1 MDMNWVSEFQPDA
14 VMYVWHGGMEGGHAV
29 ADLLTGRTTPS
40 GKLTDTIAMTA
51 IDYPSAKNFGG
62 DQQAVYQEDIY
73 TGYRWFET
81 FARDRVLSGAVS
93 VRLWAVLVTGKIAA
107 AQLKGMQRLDVTG
120 TMKHFACNNQEYRR
134 RELNSVISE
143 RALREIYLKGFEIAV
158 REAGAYSIMT
168 TYGALNGIW
177 TAGNYDLNLTILRNE
192 WGFEGIVMSDWW
204 AAIYDE
210 GEQPSGRNTAAMV
223 RSQNDLYMVVNDA
236 EKNSSHDNLE
246 EQLAQGTLTRGQL
259 QRSASNILN
268 MLMRSPAMTRFVSR
282 VSEEELEA
290 VRQLDPDDQV
300 DFDIRYL
307 PMKERLELDAK
318 GCCTDKGT
326 SLVYGIQIEI
336 PGSYD
341 LHLRLHVDAEALAQ
355 VPVTIFANGKNM
367 GTITFQGGCMDSVQ
381 ITRNL
386 GLFVGTNNYV
396 KLYFAQ
402 SGIRLEEIAV
412 SLREKLTKP
421 FWE

>member
-1 MDMNWVSEFQPDA
+1 
-14 VMYVWHGGMEGGHAV
+14 
-29 ADLLTGRTTPS
+29 
-40 GKLTDTIAMTA
+40 
-51 IDYPSAKNFGG
+51 
-62 DQQAVYQEDIY
+62 
-73 TGYRWFET
+73 
-81 FARDRVLSGAVS
+81 
-93 VRLWAVLVTGKIAA
+93 
-107 AQLKGMQRLDVTG
+107 
-120 TMKHFACNNQEYRR
+120 MKHFACNNQEYRR

-259 QRSASNILN
+259 QRSARNILN

-307 PMKERLELDAK
+307 PMKERLDWMQRDAALTRALPWYMVSK
-318 GCCTDKGT
+318 LKYQAATTCTCACMWMRKRWLRCLLR
-326 SLVYGIQIEI
+326 SL
-336 PGSYD
+336 P
-341 LHLRLHVDAEALAQ
+341 
-355 VPVTIFANGKNM
+355 M
-367 GTITFQGGCMDSVQ
+367 
-381 ITRNL
+381 
-386 GLFVGTNNYV
+386 V
-396 KLYFAQ
+396 KTW
-402 SGIRLEEIAV
+402 GR
-412 SLREKLTKP
+412 
-421 FWE
+421 